1 VLGALAVL
9 VRRCGAV
16 EILALVLVTVAGAGL
31 TLSRRNP
38 SDASVRDRKVY
49 PK

>member
-1 VLGALAVL
+1 MVLGRLL
-9 VRRCGAV
+9 GAV
-16 EILALVLVTVAGAGL
+16 EILALVLVTGAGAGDGL

-38 SDASVRDRKVY
+38 SDASARDRKVY